1 MLSPA
6 QQSLKP
12 SARIRPVL
20 VSLTAAL
27 VVLAPVAVTGCGA
40 ESTSSSTA
48 GADSSGTG
56 TMVSPCSRTLSGT
69 QTVDV
74 VFEDETYPVRV
85 HVPEDADPD
94 TPLPLVLDL
103 HGSNSNGVSQAQ
115 ISELDAVADADA
127 DGFIVAEPTAAIA
140 LDTDDPL
147 PDGNW
152 AWNVPG
158 VPTTAGEYPADDARD
173 DVAFLTTVVESLS
186 EQACGDPNRVYATGY
201 SGGGR
206 MASALACE
214 RPDLIAAIAPVA
226 GLRAGK
232 ATADDLT
239 TIDPSSCT
247 PDQPVSVLT
256 FHGTDDVVNPY
267 DGNDD
272 PRWGYGVETAVS
284 TWAELDGCTTEPTT
298 DQVSE
303 HVSLTRYGSCE
314 SGTEV
319 GLYTVDAGGHTWPG
333 TSADLSAL
341 GTITQ
346 EINASQLMWEFFSAH
361 PRQ

>member
-1 MLSPA
+1 MSRPEPPASASPRKRLLTLA
-6 QQSLKP
+6 CL
-12 SARIRPVL
+12 
-20 VSLTAAL
+20 LTAGLTAL
-27 VVLAPVAVTGCGA
+27 ASFTITGCGSRQSA
-40 ESTSSSTA
+40 PSSTNSA
-48 GADSSGTG
+48 VPVCA
-56 TMVSPCSRTLSGT
+56 RTLSGT
-69 QTVDV
+69 QTVEVAFDG
-74 VFEDETYPVRV
+74 ETYPVRV
-85 HVPEDADPD
+85 HVPEGADAT
-94 TPLPLVLDL
+94 TPAALVLDL
-103 HGSNSNGVSQAQ
+103 HGSNSNGTAQAG
-115 ISELDAVADADA
+115 ISGLDAVADADA
-127 DGFIVAEPTAAIA
+127 EGFVVAEPTAAIA

-173 DVAFLTTVVESLS
+173 DIAFLTAVIDTLT
-186 EQACGDPNRVYATGY
+186 EQACVDPTRVYATGY

-226 GLRAGK
+226 GLRAGR
-232 ATADDLT
+232 AAAGDVASL
-239 TIDPSSCT
+239 DPSTCT
-247 PDQPVSVLT
+247 PAQPVSVLT

-272 PRWGYGVETAVS
+272 PRWGYGVEAAVS
-284 TWAELDGCTTEPTT
+284 AWAQLDGCSAEATTE
-298 DQVSE
+298 QVSD

-314 SGTEV
+314 GGTEV
-319 GLYTVDAGGHTWPG
+319 ELYTVDAGGHTWPG

-341 GTITQ
+341 GTVTQ